1 MNSTSSGGV
10 GPQIDR
16 EIYAMPMFVT
26 FPVPDFGDM
35 ETFYHC
41 LGFITLA
48 TIPDETGETSLIHLR
63 RQRYQ
68 DILLVRGE
76 AEPGSTS
83 TTFAAHGEDLEAI
96 AQQARAEMPH
106 GAAVTGPVQTPWF
119 TNDLQILDP
128 CGNKIVFTKQITE
141 AASRA
146 QEWTKGFG
154 GEFTDHE

>member
-1 MNSTSSGGV
+1 MNSTAGDGV
-10 GPQIDR
+10 NPEIDR

-26 FPVPDFGDM
+26 LPVPNFGEM
-35 ETFYHC
+35 ETFYHS

-48 TIPDETGETSLIHLR
+48 TIPDEAGATSLIHLR

-68 DILLVRGE
+68 DILLVSGE
-76 AEPGSTS
+76 AEPGST
-83 TTFAAHGEDLEAI
+83 TVTFAAHGEDLDLI
-96 AQQARAEMPH
+96 AQHASAEMP
-106 GAAVTGPVQTPWF
+106 GKASVTGPVETPWF
-119 TNDLQILDP
+119 TSDLQILDP

-141 AASRA
+141 AATRA